1 MENAKGLESKDG
13 LMEQLMKENLKMIK
27 LMEKVSLFILMEIIM
42 RGIGSTIKL
51 KVSEGIQ
58 GILEVIIKEDG

>member
-13 LMEQLMKENLKMIK
+13 LMEQFMKENLKMIK